1 MRLIRF
7 GLPGDERPGILD
19 AEGARRDTSAFG
31 EDWDE
36 EFFGSDGIARLATWA
51 AENHAS
57 LPRVADSVRWA
68 SCVARP
74 SKIVCVGM
82 NYRDHALEVGA
93 TIPTEPILFSKAT
106 SSLVG
111 PFDDLHMP
119 PGSVKTDWEVE
130 LAVVIGRRATLVSEA
145 DAMSHVAGYAL
156 HNDYSERAYQME
168 RLGQWFKGKS
178 WDTFA
183 PLGPWLA
190 TTDEIADP
198 HALNLWLTVNGE
210 RVQHSNTSQL
220 AFGVVQLVSYISH
233 FMTLLPGDVISTGT
247 PAGVGLGFDPPRY
260 LKHGDVVELS
270 IDGLGTSRQ
279 RAVAWE
285 SRPGA

>member
-7 GLPGDERPGILD
+7 GPPDNERPGILD
-19 AEGARRDTSAFG
+19 RHNNRRDASTFG
-31 EDWDE
+31 EDWNE
-36 EFFGSDGIARLATWA
+36 AFFGSNGVARLTTWL
-51 AENHAS
+51 AERGDA
-57 LPRVADSVRWA
+57 LPTIAEDVRWA
-68 SCVARP
+68 ACVARP
-74 SKIVCVGM
+74 SKIVCVGL
-82 NYRDHALEVGA
+82 NYRDHAIETGA
-93 TIPTEPILFSKAT
+93 AIPTEPILFAKST

-119 PGSVKTDWEVE
+119 PGSTKCDWEVE
-130 LAVVIGRRATLVSEA
+130 LAVIIGRRATLVSEA
-145 DAMSHVAGYAL
+145 DAMAHVAGYAL
-156 HNDYSERAYQME
+156 HNDYSERAFQLE
-168 RLGQWFKGKS
+168 HLGQWFKGKS

-183 PLGPWLA
+183 PLGPFLA

-210 RVQHSNTSQL
+210 RLQQSNTNQL
-220 AFGVVQLVSYISH
+220 VFGVPHLVSYISH

-247 PAGVGLGFDPPRY
+247 PAGVGLGFKPPRY
-260 LKHGDVVELS
+260 LTHGDVVELG

-285 SRPGA
+285 AR